1 MIELMNSELKYKKE
15 VYRMTKDKLNILI
28 AENNRMTARFLKS
41 VLGKQNN
48 IRIVDII
55 SNGKDVVEAVNKND
69 IDVLLLDL
77 DLPNMSGFEIMG
89 HMASQSRTKVLVLSA
104 HTEEDFVKQSFNLGA
119 TGYMTKRAGLNEIL
133 EGIRTVS
140 EGKNY
145 FDNNTLR
152 LAAAIKSRLEVN

>member
-1 MIELMNSELKYKKE
+1 
-15 VYRMTKDKLNILI
+15 MTKDKLNILI